1 LATMN
6 LAELADLGQIVG
18 AIGVMETK
26 PGAA

>member
-1 LATMN
+1 MN
-6 LAELADLGQIVG
+6 IAELADLGQIVG

>member
-6 LAELADLGQIVG
+6 IAELADLGQIVG